1 MQVVIG
7 LEGHAQITPRSRLL
21 SGAPTAFEPEPEPE
35 PNSQVSL
42 IDPALAERELTRPL
56 TICGNK
62 YCGRWRKFKEFTV
75 VRLPWLDAAGR
86 LGRSRLRERGGSA

>member
-7 LEGHAQITPRSRLL
+7 LEGHAQITPRFRLL
-21 SGAPTAFEPEPEPE
+21 SGAPTAFEPE

-62 YCGRWRKFKEFTV
+62 YYGRWRKFKEFTV